1 MSVKLVSDI
10 CGSETSKVL
19 NTGGKKQCPPKPTE
33 TLFVS
38 KEDFAFANADA
49 SRLGASWKTAIS
61 NKDILP
67 LYKVEE
73 FSDNN
78 TDQKKYEGR
87 FEDYVSEDAVKG
99 TNYNS
104 ILGDCSYEALK
115 SIEGSDYTR
124 LFIGLTDGT
133 FRAET
138 LEDGKIAGLPLSS
151 YSVGILTDSAIDGKP
166 QNADIQVKFKDFV
179 GSTIKPTD
187 FDINDLEGIFDATLT
202 VVGTPTSTE
211 IIVKATVGCSSNPV
225 NGLLLADFKLL
236 QANGTT
242 QTISAVSEAD
252 GVYTLTGTGF
262 VTGTLETNG
271 VVKQTNAMYEAEA
284 TTITI

>member
-19 NTGGKKQCPPKPTE
+19 NTGGKKQCPPKPAE

-38 KEDFAFANADA
+38 KEDFAFANADD
-49 SRLGASWKTAIS
+49 SRLGANWKTAIA

-78 TDQKKYEGR
+78 TDQKKYQGR
-87 FEDYVSEDAVKG
+87 FKDYVTEDAVKG

-104 ILGDCSYEALK
+104 ILGDCSYESLK

-187 FDINDLEGIFDATLT
+187 FDINELEGIFDATFT
-202 VVGTPTSTE
+202 VQGTPTSTE
-211 IIVKATVGCSSNPV
+211 IIVKATVGCSSNHV

-236 QANGTT
+236 KANGTT
-242 QTISAVSEAD
+242 QTITAVSEVD

-262 VTGTLETNG
+262 VTGTLATNG
-271 VVKQTNAMYEAEA
+271 VITQTNAMYEAEA